1 MNLQELQKEQEQWF
15 NYLHTHP
22 ELSMREVETTA
33 YLKKVLSALP
43 VKILPWQLPT
53 GFVAELEGEKGE
65 GPTIA
70 LRADIDALPIEESPR
85 HTLCSKNKG
94 VMHACGHDFHTA
106 SLLGAI
112 MLLCEKKAELKGKV
126 KFLFQ
131 PAEEAEHGGQKVV
144 ETGILKDVDAIFGLH
159 VDNQSPAKVIAV
171 SPGPCNAACDRFSI
185 SITGKGCHGANP
197 AAGKDPITSGAYLVT
212 MIQQIISRELGAF
225 EQGVVSVTKFKAG
238 NSWNVIPDQAE
249 LEGTVRSLNEEV
261 RGRIN
266 QRLKEICEGT
276 AMATG
281 TQIVYEW
288 LPGAPALHNDERF
301 SEYVRTLALNKGL
314 KVQDME
320 VSMGGEDFS
329 CYRQTIPGAFFHI
342 GVNSDF
348 PLHNPNF
355 EADLSGLSI
364 AADLLTV
371 IVLAF
376 DTVYKRENKSFE

>member
-1 MNLQELQKEQEQWF
+1 MNLQELQKQQEEWF
-15 NYLHTHP
+15 NYLHTYP
-22 ELSMREVETTA
+22 ELSMNEIQTTA
-33 YLKKVLSALP
+33 YLKNVLSTLP
-43 VKILPWQLPT
+43 VKILPWNLPT
-53 GFVAELEGEKGE
+53 GFVAELEGEGGE
-65 GPTIA
+65 GPIIA
-70 LRADIDALPIEESPR
+70 LRADIDALPIEESPK

-94 VMHACGHDFHTA
+94 IMHACGHDFHGA

-112 MLLCEKKAELKGKV
+112 TLLCQKKGELKGKV

-159 VDNQSPAKVIAV
+159 VDNKLPAKVIAI

-185 SITGKGCHGANP
+185 LIRGEGCHGANP

-212 MIQQIISRELGAF
+212 MIQQIVSREIDAF
-225 EQGVVSVTKFKAG
+225 EQGVVSVTRFQAG

-276 AMATG
+276 ARATG
-281 TQIVYEW
+281 TQIEYQW
-288 LPGAPALHNDERF
+288 LPGAPALNNDEVLSYF
-301 SEYVRTLALNKGL
+301 VRELANDRKL
-314 KVQDME
+314 KVQDLE

-348 PLHNPNF
+348 PLHNPGF
-355 EADLSGLSI
+355 KADLSGLST
-364 AADLLTV
+364 AADMLAG
-371 IVLAF
+371 IVLEFATF
-376 DTVYKRENKSFE
+376 KKREDS